1 MKLNTINISLA
12 VLCVYFLIRLMMGEN
27 GLSGLWNN
35 QQDVIAIKSELETLQ
50 TENIELKQQIN
61 ALRSSDDGIE
71 TLARENLGMIK
82 KDEMFIEVISVTPL
96 MPSAEKLPTDADGN
110 VIESVIEE
118 ESSAPP
124 ESVVPPQN

>member
-12 VLCVYFLIRLMMGEN
+12 LLCAYFLIRLMMGEN
-27 GLSGLWNN
+27 GLSGLLNN
-35 QQDVIAIKSELETLQ
+35 QQDVVAIKSELETLQ
-50 TENIELKQQIN
+50 TKNIELKQQIN

-71 TLARENLGMIK
+71 TLARQNLGMIK

-124 ESVVPPQN
+124 ESVVPPKN